1 MVLVLGYDADRV
13 VAGKVP
19 KKQFNVLVGL
29 YYAFAFYVEAQP
41 PSAHQYHQLQ
51 LGRRTLF
58 SRAECRVLFV
68 SVWSTQLHYRLFG
81 GIDDKVQEIPTICIE
96 N

>member
-1 MVLVLGYDADRV
+1 MYLLAYITRLHFML
-13 VAGKVP
+13 KH
-19 KKQFNVLVGL
+19 NHR
-29 YYAFAFYVEAQP
+29 QP
-41 PSAHQYHQLQ
+41 TNTTNCNSEEEHFL
-51 LGRRTLF
+51 

-68 SVWSTQLHYRLFG
+68 SVWRTQQHYRLFG